1 MINKNSLQKEIVR
14 VVGITVGVAVE
25 ALSYALFLT
34 PFKIAP
40 GGMVAVA
47 IIIHDVTIGIHLPFV
62 GAAGL
67 PIGLTYF
74 ILNLPWVFLSW
85 KRMGKKYVVR
95 TIIVSFVVFVFID
108 SFIAMFGDNF
118 LNLVDKTNPSNNL
131 MLAAIFGGILNG
143 LGIGITFKNR
153 ASAGGTD
160 LISQVVH
167 YYTGIPFG
175 QAILLVDSIV
185 IICLG
190 FYFNNAAISLYAF
203 IALVVSSFVIDL
215 VQEGIS
221 YTKRLTIVTDNKEEV
236 KQGLL
241 NHLGRGLTVIKGE
254 GGYSGSEKSVMMI
267 AVHRSQISQAK
278 NIILEADPS
287 AFIMI
292 SPLNEVIGEGFKK
305 PKIEEW

>member
-1 MINKNSLQKEIVR
+1 
-14 VVGITVGVAVE
+14 
-25 ALSYALFLT
+25 
-34 PFKIAP
+34 
-40 GGMVAVA
+40 MVAVA

-254 GGYSGSEKSVMMI
+254 GAT
-267 AVHRSQISQAK
+267 AVLRRV
-278 NIILEADPS
+278 L
-287 AFIMI
+287 
-292 SPLNEVIGEGFKK
+292 
-305 PKIEEW
+305 